1 MLYQII
7 IALLLTLCLLNL
19 ALNMKSLRVPR
30 RKASL
35 KNPPM
40 VSVIVP
46 ARNEEANIGNCLESL
61 VRQDYPDFEIIVVDD
76 NSEDATARVT
86 QSIAQRDH
94 HVRVLCGEPLPAGWA
109 GKPYACFQAAQQA
122 KGDWLLFTDAD
133 TTHAPDMLRGTLAMA
148 IETRV
153 ALLSGFPRQRT
164 GRLSQKIAI
173 PMIYFLIMCLV
184 PLWWLQRAPTPA
196 ASVAIGQFLL
206 FSKQA
211 YWGIGGHEAVKNR
224 ITEDLYLG
232 IEITKKGGR
241 HLAVDL
247 SDLVSCR
254 MYNSAGG
261 AWDGLTRALYGVT
274 SISSVGLTALLA
286 VGYLTFLA
294 PFYWLWRV
302 LFSYTVMPEWAPL
315 VIIQVALL
323 FIMRRWVDAR
333 FKESRLSTVLFPLG
347 ITFVIAVVINGM
359 GRQLAGAGVSWK
371 KRTYDKESSVE

>member
-1 MLYQII
+1 
-7 IALLLTLCLLNL
+7 
-19 ALNMKSLRVPR
+19 
-30 RKASL
+30 
-35 KNPPM
+35 
-40 VSVIVP
+40 
-46 ARNEEANIGNCLESL
+46 
-61 VRQDYPDFEIIVVDD
+61 
-76 NSEDATARVT
+76 
-86 QSIAQRDH
+86 
-94 HVRVLCGEPLPAGWA
+94 
-109 GKPYACFQAAQQA
+109 
-122 KGDWLLFTDAD
+122 
-133 TTHAPDMLRGTLAMA
+133 MA

-173 PMIYFLIMCLV
+173 PMIYFLIMCLA

-274 SISSVGLTALLA
+274 SISSVGLAALLA

-294 PFYWLWRV
+294 PFL
-302 LFSYTVMPEWAPL
+302 LALEGA
-315 VIIQVALL
+315 IQLYGHA
-323 FIMRRWVDAR
+323 
-333 FKESRLSTVLFPLG
+333 
-347 ITFVIAVVINGM
+347 
-359 GRQLAGAGVSWK
+359 
-371 KRTYDKESSVE
+371 